1 MSYLDLYSTLKEHF
15 NTSDPLI
22 NFSHHQATVT
32 NHPFKSDIACAF
44 PEGDEYSELSPLVK
58 ALMKYYLSQNE
69 FSDRYLMKRL
79 NAPDSTVEE
88 NNSFTFSM
96 MSDQR
101 AAESDTAIL
110 LLHGLNERGWE
121 KYLPWAHRLL
131 KLTGQPVILFP
142 HAFHMHR
149 APKCWS
155 DFRLMK
161 EISNERKVLLPGVEM
176 SSPVNAA
183 ISSRLQFV
191 PQRFVYSG
199 LQTIYDITR
208 LAQMAQEGEIAGL
221 KPGTKLN
228 IFGYSIGAFIAQIVM
243 MSNPLGLFNNSK
255 CVLFCGGTTLDR
267 MEPVNKYILDSEA
280 ADALKDFYVHRL
292 DQNLATDDRLR
303 ALFSPDAGETF
314 LFKSMLS
321 HDAGLIARKRHLA
334 KIRDRIYGIALDKD
348 LVMPPWAIKECLVSD
363 HPRKIAFDTVV
374 LDYDYTHENPFPI
387 LTRIREKVDAGFD
400 TVFSKAAAFL
410 VA

>member
-1 MSYLDLYSTLKEHF
+1 MSFLDLYSNLKEHF
-15 NTSDPLI
+15 STVDPMIDVNGLDVK
-22 NFSHHQATVT
+22 VT
-32 NHPFKSDIACAF
+32 NHPFTSDTSNTF
-44 PEGDEYSELSPLVK
+44 PEGDEYSEINPLVK

-96 MSDQR
+96 MSDEK
-101 AAESDTAIL
+101 AAESGTAIL

-121 KYLPWAHRLL
+121 KYLPWAHRLV

-176 SSPVNAA
+176 SSPINVA

-199 LQTIYDITR
+199 LQTIYDITK
-208 LAQMAQEGEIAGL
+208 LAQMAQEGEIEGL

-243 MSNPLGLFNNSK
+243 MSNPLGLFNSSK

-267 MEPVNKYILDSEA
+267 MEPINKYILDSEA
-280 ADALKDFYVHRL
+280 AEALKDFYVHRL

-321 HDAGLIARKRHLA
+321 HEAGLVARKRHLA

-363 HPRKIAFDTVV
+363 HPKKIAFDTVV
-374 LDYDYTHENPFPI
+374 LDYDYTHENPFPT
-387 LTRIREKVDAGFD
+387 LTKIREKVDAGFD
-400 TVFSKAAAFL
+400 TVFEKAGSFL
-410 VA
+410 G

>member
-1 MSYLDLYSTLKEHF
+1 MSFLDLYSNLKEHF
-15 NTSDPLI
+15 NTDDPTIEI
-22 NFSHHQATVT
+22 NGHDIKIT
-32 NHPFKSDIACAF
+32 NHPFTSDTSNTF
-44 PEGDEYSELSPLVK
+44 PEGDEYSELNPLVK

-96 MSDQR
+96 MNDGK
-101 AAESDTAIL
+101 AAESNSAIL

-121 KYLPWAHRLL
+121 KYLPWAHRLV

-176 SSPVNAA
+176 SSPINVA

-199 LQTIYDITR
+199 LQTIYDITK
-208 LAQMAQEGEIAGL
+208 LAQMAQEGEIEGL

-280 ADALKDFYVHRL
+280 AEALKDFYVHRI
-292 DQNLATDDRLR
+292 DQNLASDDRLR

-321 HDAGLIARKRHLA
+321 HEAGLVARKRHLA
-334 KIRDRIYGIALDKD
+334 KIRDRVYGIALDKD

-363 HPRKIAFDTVV
+363 HPKKISFDTVV
-374 LDYDYTHENPFPI
+374 LDYDYTHENPFPT
-387 LTRIREKVDAGFD
+387 LTKIREKVEAGFD
-400 TVFSKAAAFL
+400 TVFAKAAAFL
-410 VA
+410 A

>member
-1 MSYLDLYSTLKEHF
+1 MSFLELYSNLKELF
-15 NTSDPLI
+15 NTDDPI
-22 NFSHHQATVT
+22 IQISGHDIKIT
-32 NHPFKSDIACAF
+32 NHPFISDTSRAF
-44 PEGDEYSELSPLVK
+44 PEGDEYSELNPLVK

-79 NAPDSTVEE
+79 NVPDSTVEE
-88 NNSFTFSM
+88 NNSFTFSI
-96 MSDQR
+96 MSDEK
-101 AAESDTAIL
+101 AANSDTAIL

-121 KYLPWAHRLL
+121 KYLPWAHRLV

-176 SSPVNAA
+176 SSPINVA

-199 LQTIYDITR
+199 LQTIYDITK

-221 KPGTKLN
+221 KPGTKIN

-243 MSNPLGLFNNSK
+243 MSNPLGLFNSSK

-267 MEPVNKYILDSEA
+267 MEPINKYILDSEA
-280 ADALKDFYVHRL
+280 AGALKDYYVHRL

-314 LFKSMLS
+314 LFKSMLA
-321 HDAGLIARKRHLA
+321 HDAGLVARKRHLA
-334 KIRDRIYGIALDKD
+334 RIRDRICGIALDKD

-363 HPRKIAFDTVV
+363 HPKKIAFETVV
-374 LDYDYTHENPFPI
+374 LDYDYTHENPFPT
-387 LTRIREKVDAGFD
+387 LTKIREKVDAGFD
-400 TVFSKAAAFL
+400 TVFAKAASFL
-410 VA
+410 A

>member
-32 NHPFKSDIACAF
+32 NHPFKSDISCAF

-131 KLTGQPVILFP
+131 KQTGQPLILFP

-149 APKCWS
+149 APKSWS

-292 DQNLATDDRLR
+292 DQNLATDDRLW

>member
-1 MSYLDLYSTLKEHF
+1 
-15 NTSDPLI
+15 
-22 NFSHHQATVT
+22 
-32 NHPFKSDIACAF
+32 
-44 PEGDEYSELSPLVK
+44 
-58 ALMKYYLSQNE
+58 
-69 FSDRYLMKRL
+69 
-79 NAPDSTVEE
+79 
-88 NNSFTFSM
+88 M

-131 KLTGQPVILFP
+131 KQTGQPLILFP

-149 APKCWS
+149 APKSWS